1 MIFIGIN
8 NSSSVLP
15 YVATERTVMYRERFA
30 GMYSPWAY
38 SLAQVRKSSI
48 QLENKKASCSLPES
62 NISYLMYTDMLQVI
76 VEIPYL
82 FIQSVLY
89 LIVTYPMIG
98 YYGSAYKI
106 FWYFYAMFCSLLYFN
121 YLGMLLVALTPN
133 FMLAAILSSAFYT
146 NFNLF
151 AGFLIPKPVS
161 Q

>member
-1 MIFIGIN
+1 
-8 NSSSVLP
+8 
-15 YVATERTVMYRERFA
+15 
-30 GMYSPWAY
+30 
-38 SLAQVRKSSI
+38 
-48 QLENKKASCSLPES
+48 
-62 NISYLMYTDMLQVI
+62 MLQVI